1 MWEAMKDLYE
11 WKMCI
16 VVGNKERSSERET
29 DRLHFKH
36 VLIEMERLE
45 KAENEGKL

>member
-1 MWEAMKDLYE
+1 
-11 WKMCI
+11 MCI